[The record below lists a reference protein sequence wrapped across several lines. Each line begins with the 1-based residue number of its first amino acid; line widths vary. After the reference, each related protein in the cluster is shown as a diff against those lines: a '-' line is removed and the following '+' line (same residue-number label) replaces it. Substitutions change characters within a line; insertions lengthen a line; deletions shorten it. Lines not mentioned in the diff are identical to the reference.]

1 MRASIT
7 NTAWI
12 PGIANLTTGAQ
23 AERTVG
29 PSAATRT
36 DTTGVFR
43 LSLPTDRADYSFVHG
58 TVSLLTIMRHREVL
72 SMLTA

>member
-12 PGIANLTTGAQ
+12 PGIANVTAGTQ

-29 PSAATRT
+29 PTAATRT

-43 LSLPTDRADYSFVHG
+43 LSLPTDRADNSLVHG
-58 TVSLLTIMRHREVL
+58 TVSLLTIMRYRDVF
-72 SMLTA
+72 SMLTV

>member
-12 PGIANLTTGAQ
+12 PGVANVTAGTRAQ
-23 AERTVG
+23 RTVG
-29 PSAATRT
+29 PTAATRT

-43 LSLPTDRADYSFVHG
+43 LSLPTDRADNSFVHG
-58 TVSLLTIMRHREVL
+58 TVSLLIFMRHREAL
-72 SMLTA
+72 SMLTV